1 MGRSTAKPYPTYIP
15 MLHGYEESFA
25 DWGAKTKGKYP
36 YQMYNPHYLR
46 RGHTGFDNV
55 PQLREVWP
63 NPAFISA
70 QDAAEKGIKTGDTI
84 LITNDFGKALRHASV
99 TERIMPGC
107 VALPHGSWTDLD
119 EETQIDKAGAD
130 NVMLPQETSGDGVS
144 GYNTVLVDF
153 VKWGGEELSAGLR
166 KSVPTCREHR
176 IDRLERRT
184 KMALGFYFDGNRCS
198 GCKTCI
204 IACKDFKE
212 LPVGINFRR
221 VFSMETGTYP
231 TAQAYHYSMACNHC
245 ETPACVV
252 NCPSGAMHKGDDGT
266 VQHDDEICIGCQTCV
281 QSCPYE
287 VPQFRKDLGI
297 VQKCDS
303 CIQRREAGQE
313 PSCVAACPM
322 RAIEFGDVDEI
333 VAKHGADLVKELP
346 FLPAADQ
353 TNPNTNIN
361 AKPVSL
367 ATDYREAVI

>member
-1 MGRSTAKPYPTYIP
+1 
-15 MLHGYEESFA
+15 
-25 DWGAKTKGKYP
+25 
-36 YQMYNPHYLR
+36 
-46 RGHTGFDNV
+46 
-55 PQLREVWP
+55 
-63 NPAFISA
+63 
-70 QDAAEKGIKTGDTI
+70 
-84 LITNDFGKALRHASV
+84 
-99 TERIMPGC
+99 
-107 VALPHGSWTDLD
+107 
-119 EETQIDKAGAD
+119 
-130 NVMLPQETSGDGVS
+130 
-144 GYNTVLVDF
+144 
-153 VKWGGEELSAGLR
+153 
-166 KSVPTCREHR
+166 
-176 IDRLERRT
+176 
-184 KMALGFYFDGNRCS
+184 MALGFYFDGNRCS

-231 TAQAYHYSMACNHC
+231 KAQAYHYSMACNHC

-333 VAKHGADLVKELP
+333 VAKHGSDLVKELP

-353 TNPNTNIN
+353 TNPNTNIS